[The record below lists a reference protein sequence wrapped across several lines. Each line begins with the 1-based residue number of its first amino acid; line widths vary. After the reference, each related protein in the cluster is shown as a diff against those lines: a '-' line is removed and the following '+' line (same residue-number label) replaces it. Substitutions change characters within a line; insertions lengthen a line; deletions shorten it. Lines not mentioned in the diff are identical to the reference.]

1 MNAVVMAP
9 RKNPREFLLK
19 VVEKA
24 AKNTG
29 SSIADVFRRTKSQ
42 NYLFGRLRKEF
53 PLAAEDE
60 LRELITSARWEAA
73 DDPDAHKVFEKPRR
87 PPSRGREPMESE
99 KWDGRLRD
107 LRAVMMDDPL
117 TTDELLER
125 ARRELGWSANF
136 FISVIAAAENRGV
149 LVYLHP
155 YWRTATKQ
163 VRYRSITARQIAR
176 AQIRAIRSTEK
187 KNGEK

>member
-9 RKNPREFLLK
+9 RKDPREFLLK

-53 PLAAEDE
+53 PFAAEDE
-60 LRELITSARWEAA
+60 LRELITSARWKAA
-73 DDPDAHKVFEKPRR
+73 DDPAAHKVFEKTRR

-99 KWDGRLRD
+99 KWDTRLRD
-107 LRAVMMDDPL
+107 LRSVMMDDPL

-125 ARRELGWSANF
+125 AKRELGWSANF
-136 FISVIAAAENRGV
+136 FISVIAAAENRGA

-176 AQIRAIRSTEK
+176 AQIRALRSVGK
-187 KNGEK
+187 KNGEN